1 MKRIDIIIIVIV
13 ALAAVAVAYF
23 LAQEQKKKD
32 TQRALDDA
40 ALFKATEERGIIEGE
55 ILIAKQKR
63 ISELLLQIP
72 STCAGNAKSTST
84 RPGSNQCAPYQS
96 LILELQQLRG
106 Y

>member
-13 ALAAVAVAYF
+13 GIAAVAVAYF

-40 ALFKATEERGIIEGE
+40 ALFKATEERGIIEGQT
-55 ILIAKQKR
+55 LIAKQKR
-63 ISELLLQIP
+63 MAEIESKVP
-72 STCAGNAKSTST
+72 
-84 RPGSNQCAPYQS
+84 NQCLNTARIGAKPCDQYQQ
-96 LILELQQLRG
+96 LILEYRNLRG